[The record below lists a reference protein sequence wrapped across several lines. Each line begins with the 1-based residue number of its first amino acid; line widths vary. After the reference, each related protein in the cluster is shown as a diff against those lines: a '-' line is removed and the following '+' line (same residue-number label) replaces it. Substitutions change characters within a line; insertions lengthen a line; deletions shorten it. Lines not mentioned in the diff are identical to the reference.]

1 MISYTIILPE
11 NIQKSLNKLPPEVRE
26 RIVQKIHDIREDPFR
41 YVIPDK
47 GTDYHRL
54 RVGNY
59 RVIMKIENGKM
70 VIIVVRIDN
79 RSNVYK
85 KI

>member
-1 MISYTIILPE
+1 MSYKIILPE
-11 NIQKSLNKLPPEVRE
+11 NIQKSLNKLPKEIRE
-26 RIVQKIHDIREDPFR
+26 RIVQKIYEIREDPFR
-41 YVIPDK
+41 YVIPVK

-54 RVGNY
+54 RVGYY
-59 RVIMKIENGKM
+59 RVIMRIENSRM
-70 VIIVVRIDN
+70 IIIVVRVDN

>member
-1 MISYTIILPE
+1 MSYKIILPE
-11 NIQKSLNKLPPEVRE
+11 NIQKSLNKLPKEVRE
-26 RIVQKIHDIREDPFR
+26 RIVQKIYEIREDPFR
-41 YVIPDK
+41 YVIPVK

-54 RVGNY
+54 RVGYY
-59 RVIMKIENGKM
+59 RVIMRIENSRM
-70 VIIVVRIDN
+70 IIIVVRVDN